1 MESGSLLGG
10 SLAVRS
16 QAVPTARAGDTVVA
30 VVGRRGRVGHRAVGV
45 VGAVGAVRIGMR
57 LGLLRKGHLGSAGV
71 KPYLL
76 NLRRGLIKKENAV

>member
-10 SLAVRS
+10 SLAVRN

-30 VVGRRGRVGHRAVGV
+30 VVGHRGRVGHRAVGG
-45 VGAVGAVRIGMR
+45 VGAVGVVGVVRIGMR

-76 NLRRGLIKKENAV
+76 D

>member
-1 MESGSLLGG
+1 MESGPLLGG

-16 QAVPTARAGDTVVA
+16 QAAPAARAGDTVVA
-30 VVGRRGRVGHRAVGV
+30 VVGRRGRVGHRA

-76 NLRRGLIKKENAV
+76 D